1 MTEHAPIF
9 RRAAALGARP
19 AGGPK
24 PRRVRTSNPLRTAA
38 RLPEDAPDADTP
50 ARIRFAMMVPTKG
63 SWLQLV
69 LRYRGTEL
77 PRTKYRIAGVVAL
90 ACVVTYA
97 ELALEDAQF
106 HSDLHPLPFTLIGF
120 ALSIFLG
127 FRNNTAYDRW
137 WEGRKLWG
145 SLINTTRSLARQVLT
160 LIREVPE
167 GRTLSSAEREEIQ
180 ALQAELVRRVIAFTH
195 ALRLSLRGIDDLS
208 DLKSFLSPDE
218 LASLASETNR
228 PSAIS
233 KGTADLIQRAWAR
246 GWVHPL
252 HVGLLEQ
259 SLVSLTDI
267 QGACERI
274 KNTPIPLS
282 YTTLIHRIVAVYC
295 YGLPFGVVSEV
306 GALTPIVVLV
316 VSYAFFGLD
325 TIGDEIEQPFGTD
338 DNDLPLDQMSRLI
351 EVNLRQRLGET
362 DQPPLLEPVGEFLS

>member
-1 MTEHAPIF
+1 LQNAAIFLDDARDAHAVA
-9 RRAAALGARP
+9 RR
-19 AGGPK
+19 
-24 PRRVRTSNPLRTAA
+24 N
-38 RLPEDAPDADTP
+38 D
-50 ARIRFAMMVPTKG
+50 AMMVPKHG
-63 SWLQLV
+63 SWLQLI

-77 PRTKYRIAGVVAL
+77 PRTKFRIAGVFAL

-97 ELALEDAQF
+97 ELTLEDEQF

-145 SLINTTRSLARQVLT
+145 ALINTTRSLARQVLT
-160 LIREVPE
+160 LISEVPE
-167 GRTLSSAEREEIQ
+167 GRTLSSAEKKEIHT
-180 ALQAELVRRVIAFTH
+180 LQAELVHRVIAFTH
-195 ALRLSLRGIDDLS
+195 ALRLSLREIDDLS
-208 DLKSFLSPDE
+208 DLKGLLPDDE
-218 LASLASETNR
+218 IESLKTESNR

-233 KGTADLIQRAWAR
+233 KGTADRIQRAWAR

-252 HVGLLEQ
+252 HVGVMEQ
-259 SLVSLTDI
+259 SLVALTDI

-274 KNTPIPLS
+274 KNTPIPLT

-306 GALTPIVVLV
+306 GFLTPIVVLV
-316 VSYAFFGLD
+316 VAYAFFGLD

-362 DQPPLLEPVGEFLS
+362 DLPPLLKPVDEYLS